1 MTRLIE
7 DYGMIGDGQ
16 TAALVGRDGSID
28 WLCWP
33 RFDSDACF
41 AALLGTQEHGFWR
54 IASVAARSTKRRYQP
69 DTLVIETEFEDS
81 EGRALVIDFMPIRE
95 GAPVLA
101 RIVRGLSGRVRM
113 RSELR
118 LRFDY
123 GSARPWIERDGAAM
137 VARIGPDMAV
147 LHADVDWREDGPSV
161 VSEFDLASGDELS
174 FTLHYER
181 SEDAVPM
188 PVDARALLAQTQ
200 AWWRDWIGRFERR
213 TDWPDAMRRS
223 LITLKAMIYRPTGGI
238 VAAPTTSLPEAPGG
252 EWNWDYRYCWV
263 RDATLTLSALLNAGF
278 HEEAAAWRDW
288 LLRAVAGDP
297 EKMRI
302 MYRVDGARRLEEWQV
317 PWLPGFRWASPVRIG
332 NSAVSQLQIDVFGEL
347 MDALHLSLKAGLP
360 ASRQTAHLEEIL
372 VQHVEKVWRCPDQGF
387 WESRGKP
394 RHHVYSKVA
403 AWVTVDRYLKIRKDH
418 ARDLRDLHALRAA
431 IHADICAE
439 GYDQGLGTFVSY
451 YGAQNIDAS
460 LLLLPIV
467 GFLPASDPRIAG
479 TIRAI
484 EKDLLQAG
492 YVRRLRGRDA
502 PAEGAFLACTCW
514 LADCQL
520 RQGRRDDARATFERV
535 LACANDLGLL
545 AEEFDVASGRLAGS
559 FPQALT
565 HLAVVQ
571 TGLALSGPVMERGQG
586 ASSGSAGDG

>member
-54 IASVAARSTKRRYQP
+54 IAPVSARSTKRRYQP

-123 GSARPWIERDGAAM
+123 GSARPWLERDGAAM

-278 HEEAAAWRDW
+278 HEEA
-288 LLRAVAGDP
+288 V
-297 EKMRI
+297 
-302 MYRVDGARRLEEWQV
+302 
-317 PWLPGFRWASPVRIG
+317 
-332 NSAVSQLQIDVFGEL
+332 SA
-347 MDALHLSLKAGLP
+347 
-360 ASRQTAHLEEIL
+360 
-372 VQHVEKVWRCPDQGF
+372 
-387 WESRGKP
+387 
-394 RHHVYSKVA
+394 
-403 AWVTVDRYLKIRKDH
+403 
-418 ARDLRDLHALRAA
+418 
-431 IHADICAE
+431 
-439 GYDQGLGTFVSY
+439 
-451 YGAQNIDAS
+451 
-460 LLLLPIV
+460 
-467 GFLPASDPRIAG
+467 
-479 TIRAI
+479 
-484 EKDLLQAG
+484 
-492 YVRRLRGRDA
+492 
-502 PAEGAFLACTCW
+502 
-514 LADCQL
+514 
-520 RQGRRDDARATFERV
+520 
-535 LACANDLGLL
+535 
-545 AEEFDVASGRLAGS
+545 
-559 FPQALT
+559 
-565 HLAVVQ
+565 
-571 TGLALSGPVMERGQG
+571 
-586 ASSGSAGDG
+586 